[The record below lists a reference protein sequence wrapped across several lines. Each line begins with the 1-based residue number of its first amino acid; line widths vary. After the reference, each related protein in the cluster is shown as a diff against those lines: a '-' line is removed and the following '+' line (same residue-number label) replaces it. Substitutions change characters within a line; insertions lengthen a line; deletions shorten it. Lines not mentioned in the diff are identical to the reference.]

1 MVTNN
6 SRDKGRKRRGE
17 SSSIHPS
24 QPLSL
29 FLNRFFPSLS
39 LVPLPPFSPR
49 SNLSALYPQL
59 ATVRVLTRNS
69 IIKCPVYLILNTLN
83 LHNIRLTSAWTVIV
97 CAHPSRVPPP
107 RTLIRFP
114 FMRMTDVR
122 IPLSS
127 SSSPPSSSC
136 SSWYVNE
143 VTLMKTKTKKK
154 KSYSFNRNS
163 KVTLIL
169 GREKYYRC
177 IIRRR
182 IKK

>member
-107 RTLIRFP
+107 RTLIPFP

-136 SSWYVNE
+136 SS
-143 VTLMKTKTKKK
+143 
-154 KSYSFNRNS
+154 
-163 KVTLIL
+163 
-169 GREKYYRC
+169 
-177 IIRRR
+177 
-182 IKK
+182 